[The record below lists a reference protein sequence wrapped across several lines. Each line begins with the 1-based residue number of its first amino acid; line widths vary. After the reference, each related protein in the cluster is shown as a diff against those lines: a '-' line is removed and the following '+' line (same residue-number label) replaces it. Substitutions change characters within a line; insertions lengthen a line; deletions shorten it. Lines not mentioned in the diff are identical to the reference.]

1 MTSYVPRRLRH
12 ALARFKVVRD
22 LQELGKRMRYRSVRV
37 VQRSPY
43 DNIYHCCTQKTATQW
58 IRAIFTDPIAYRY
71 TGLDVLPYPHLGLRF
86 AHFDSPFP
94 RRTFAITLPIDYPT
108 YLSIPKPA
116 RYKTFFV
123 LRDPRDIVVSW
134 YFSAKYSHLPFGPI
148 PGLRGDLEKLDL
160 HEGLRYMIDKL
171 EDWGSFWAQRSWMDV
186 AEDRENIK
194 IYRYEDLAR
203 DNRSFLLQLFD
214 YLDIDMPEKDFT
226 VLYERHTFQKHSRG
240 RQQGEE
246 DAYSHYRKGMVGD
259 WKNHFDRS
267 TTAYFRQVTDDLLE
281 VLGYEE

>member
-22 LQELGKRMRYRSVRV
+22 LQELGRRMRRKSVRV
-37 VQRSPY
+37 VQRSRY

-94 RRTFAITLPIDYPT
+94 RRTFAATLPIDYPT
-108 YLSIPKPA
+108 YLSIPKPE
-116 RYKTFFV
+116 RYKTFFI

-148 PGLRGDLEKLDL
+148 PGLRGDLENLDL
-160 HEGLRYMIDKL
+160 REGLRYMIDKL
-171 EDWGSFWAQRSWMDV
+171 EDWGSFWAQRSWMEV
-186 AEDRENIK
+186 TEDRENIK
-194 IYRYEDLAR
+194 IYRYEDLAS
-203 DNRSFLLQLFD
+203 DNRSFLQQLFD
-214 YLDIDMPEKDFT
+214 YLDIAMPEKDFT
-226 VLYERHTFQKHSRG
+226 VLYERHTFVKHSRG
-240 RQQGEE
+240 RKQGEE
-246 DAYSHYRKGMVGD
+246 DLYSHYRKGMAGD

-267 TTAYFRQVTDDLLE
+267 TMAYFRQVTEDLLE
-281 VLGYEE
+281 VLGYQE